1 MSEQEKRTFV
11 MQPLTNNA
19 LDEHKWAILLHPDN
33 FGPNPQITEAQFR
46 LNGLDVNFDIDG
58 GDRLYAPFSMW
69 RQYER
74 VPEWM
79 IPGSEAEQT
88 IDNHSELM
96 VWKYADRVKHMQ
108 LLQLGDRS
116 FEEAYNASYI
126 AIVQA
131 WEEAMSSS
139 SKIRWSMLINRLEMA
154 GAQPQKGDVLYV
166 REEQYVRFKNVPQW
180 VKPGGFY
187 GLPLVEGHAYRERK
201 EALMMAERALI
212 MEGFK
217 KRYVPTTEEI
227 CDIVD
232 KVGGSI
238 IEGNALLF
246 ESPEQFHEARH
257 LVHALQQEKI
267 NAQLSTNTEG

>member
-46 LNGLDVNFDIDG
+46 LNGLDVSFDIDG
-58 GDRLYAPFSMW
+58 GDRLYAPFSLW

-108 LLQLGDRS
+108 MLRLEDRT
-116 FEEAYNASYI
+116 FEEAYRASYD
-126 AIVQA
+126 AIQRA
-131 WEEAMSSS
+131 WEDAMSGP
-139 SKIRWSMLINRLEMA
+139 SKTRWSMLFNRLELA
-154 GAQPQKGDVLYV
+154 GAQPHKGDVLYV
-166 REEQYVRFKNVPQW
+166 REEEYVRFKNVPHW
-180 VKPGGFY
+180 VKHAGFY

-201 EALMMAERALI
+201 EALMMAERARLLQSFKDAHSITPEDVERLVTKAGGHIDVANNIHFDNPDQFMKARGLI
-212 MEGFK
+212 N
-217 KRYVPTTEEI
+217 T
-227 CDIVD
+227 
-232 KVGGSI
+232 
-238 IEGNALLF
+238 
-246 ESPEQFHEARH
+246 
-257 LVHALQQEKI
+257 LQQEKI